1 MGKNASNI
9 RVSAMAMQ
17 ASSLGSRF
25 RGRGVRTASYRGMA
39 WSSRFFPI
47 IQATPPLVQQNK
59 VAPPFGQRNFY
70 FTGYFLKLSF
80 RDTLRLN
87 TRWSA
92 VQSRLSMQK

>member
-1 MGKNASNI
+1 
-9 RVSAMAMQ
+9 MAMQ

-39 WSSRFFPI
+39 WTPFFLPI
-47 IQATPPLVQQNK
+47 IQAAPPLVQQNK

-87 TRWSA
+87 TR
-92 VQSRLSMQK
+92 